1 MGRREAKIIFGGLK
15 LDGELVSLS
24 GNFKGCMDY
33 KRLKNAPPSSLNTF
47 PQPVCGTGTNVFK
60 VMFFGLAPR

>member
-15 LDGELVSLS
+15 LDGEVVSLS

-33 KRLKNAPPSSLNTF
+33 KRLKNAPPLHLTPFLSQFVGQEL
-47 PQPVCGTGTNVFK
+47 
-60 VMFFGLAPR
+60 MFSR